1 MAKQPDRHSAQTLE
15 DLLSNDQNQNVYERL
30 RHRYI
35 SNLLETTP
43 YKTRTA
49 FIICE
54 NTENMTPLEDGLY
67 GVFPSALKTYT
78 AKYDAYRK
86 AKKPIDAQRKELDK
100 KKKELQISLE
110 EAANTRKKPIE
121 AEIDSIRDQLIDLDS
136 AARALKEPRYRKRY
150 DSDRDI
156 FSSEVHKI
164 PKKHKDYV
172 LEKDWEILKKHFHHN
187 LDNC

>member
-15 DLLSNDQNQNVYERL
+15 DLLSDDQNQNVYERL

-78 AKYDAYRK
+78 AKYECPSRN
-86 AKKPIDAQRKELDK
+86 L
-100 KKKELQISLE
+100 
-110 EAANTRKKPIE
+110 
-121 AEIDSIRDQLIDLDS
+121 
-136 AARALKEPRYRKRY
+136 LKRMN
-150 DSDRDI
+150 
-156 FSSEVHKI
+156 H
-164 PKKHKDYV
+164 
-172 LEKDWEILKKHFHHN
+172 L
-187 LDNC
+187 